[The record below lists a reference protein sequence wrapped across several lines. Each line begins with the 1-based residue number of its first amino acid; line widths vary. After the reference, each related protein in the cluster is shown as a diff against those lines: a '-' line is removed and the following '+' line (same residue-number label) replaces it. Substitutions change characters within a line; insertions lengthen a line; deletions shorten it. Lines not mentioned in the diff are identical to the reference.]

1 MMTKISGNSASDDND
16 CWDLCEQGF
25 LRVVIKITERSA
37 RMSED
42 LEGM

>member
-1 MMTKISGNSASDDND
+1 MTTISG
-16 CWDLCEQGF
+16 DLCEQTLEF

>member
-1 MMTKISGNSASDDND
+1 MIGRLVSIDGGNDF
-16 CWDLCEQGF
+16 WDLCEQTLGF

-42 LEGM
+42 LDF